1 MASAERT
8 SSRKRCK
15 NGTRRNKKTG
25 ECVKVASKKITL
37 ELLIQILNQT
47 EIQNHIF
54 TIC

>member
-25 ECVKVASKKITL
+25 ECVKGASKKITL
-37 ELLIQILNQT
+37 ESLIQIQT
-47 EIQNHIF
+47 KIQNHIF